1 MRWHL
6 LTTFDHIYIVDL
18 HGNSKKKETAPDG
31 SKDENVFD
39 IMQGTA
45 IFIGVKTGKK
55 KVGELA
61 TIEHI
66 DIYGKRKEKYDWLEN
81 NSLESAT
88 ALVPVA
94 PYYFFVPKNADG
106 QEEYERGFSINE
118 IFPVNVTGIVTMGDD
133 FIVTQ
138 TSEELEIRLRKLIE
152 ENQSQSDFSAEY
164 SLGKNYADWIY
175 SSIKDGK
182 INKFDT
188 SKITRLTYRPFDRR
202 YVYFDDKFIWRTR

>member
-1 MRWHL
+1 M
-6 LTTFDHIYIVDL
+6 
-18 HGNSKKKETAPDG
+18 
-31 SKDENVFD
+31 FD